1 MYTVKRGIIMAAGI
15 GKRLQPITFNTPK
28 PLIKVNGVRMIE
40 SIINGLHKNNI
51 HEIYI
56 VVGYLK
62 EQFSFLI
69 KKYKNITLIENPWYD
84 KCNNISS
91 LYVARNFIKN
101 ALIIDGDQIIYNDSI
116 LTNHF
121 EKSAYNAVFI
131 NKKTNEW
138 LMQTLNNKIIS
149 CSRTGGKNGW
159 QLYSI
164 SRWTEDDGK
173 KLKSHLEYEF
183 EKKHNSQIYWDDI
196 PMFLHF
202 KDYDLNI
209 IPMNKHDIIEIDT
222 LNELIKIDNSY
233 YRYLNEVNN
242 DD

>member
-116 LTNHF
+116 LTNRF
-121 EKSAYNAVFI
+121 EKSGSFGTVSSQNLH
-131 NKKTNEW
+131 KTVM
-138 LMQTLNNKIIS
+138 LI
-149 CSRTGGKNGW
+149 
-159 QLYSI
+159 
-164 SRWTEDDGK
+164 TEDCK
-173 KLKSHLEYEF
+173 
-183 EKKHNSQIYWDDI
+183 
-196 PMFLHF
+196 
-202 KDYDLNI
+202 
-209 IPMNKHDIIEIDT
+209 T
-222 LNELIKIDNSY
+222 
-233 YRYLNEVNN
+233 
-242 DD
+242 